1 VLKADT
7 RWRALFALL
16 AAFVLALGVAAC
28 GDDDDD
34 GGDDGGGGSGE
45 LIESNPDNSGKA
57 VTVGSKN
64 FTEQFILGEIY
75 AQALEAAGYDVST
88 DLNLGSEQVALQAPA
103 TPSTPRP
110 R

>member
-1 VLKADT
+1 MLSNDR

-34 GGDDGGGGSGE
+34 EGDGGGGETSGS
-45 LIESNPDNSGKA
+45 LIESNPDNEGKA
-57 VTVGSKN
+57 ITVGSKN

-75 AQALEAAGYDVST
+75 AQALTAATST
-88 DLNLGSEQVALQAPA
+88 HTGQ
-103 TPSTPRP
+103 R
-110 R
+110 